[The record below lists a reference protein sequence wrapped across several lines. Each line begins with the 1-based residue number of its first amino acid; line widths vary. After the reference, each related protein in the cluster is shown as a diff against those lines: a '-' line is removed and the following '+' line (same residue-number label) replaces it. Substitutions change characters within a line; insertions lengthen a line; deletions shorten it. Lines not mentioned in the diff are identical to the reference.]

1 MYDVSQACLKTTV
14 NFLLQSFS
22 KFMKSQVSWYF
33 TVVSC
38 IYHTS
43 DVLRVCDL
51 TYHAFI
57 ILQLFE
63 QFGMLCDVE
72 SYDVFDLKASYS
84 YTRIAN
90 SCH

>member
-1 MYDVSQACLKTTV
+1 MAK
-14 NFLLQSFS
+14 NHS
-22 KFMKSQVSWYF
+22 KFPIAKFFEVHEVTKVSWYF